1 MPDAGLLRYVAA
13 VGLLALGLGGP
24 TPVLAQAERAQ
35 VEAAVRAYVAAR
47 NTADAGAVAALFS
60 MQPGVTS
67 IGDGEVQRGWDQIR
81 RHLSVLDS
89 LTAAHQRATLTVGS
103 VDVTPLGSSFALAI
117 AGYTLTTT
125 GPGGA
130 AQRRGAMTLV
140 LQKVDKDWKIIH
152 DHLSTVPAPRG
163 TERPVAVA
171 PAAGPTA
178 GTVIRAP
185 TASSTIVIVS
195 SADLEVPAQ
204 GVAHYDFQI
213 PDAVCTVT
221 GRAEGLAGGNK
232 DFEVLILDDDNY
244 RNWNAGLQ
252 AKAYGST
259 GRVTVANI
267 NAVIPGPGTYHLVIN
282 NAFLPAVAKT
292 VELSAQAKCP

>member
-1 MPDAGLLRYVAA
+1 VLRYVALM
-13 VGLLALGLGGP
+13 GLLALGLAGP
-24 TPVLAQAERAQ
+24 APVLAQGMRAQ

-67 IGDGEVQRGWDQIR
+67 IGDGEIQLGWDQIR

-89 LTAAHQRATLTVGS
+89 LTAAHQRATLTMGS
-103 VDVTPLGSSFALAI
+103 VDVTPLGSNFALAI

-125 GPGGA
+125 GPGGV

-152 DHLSTVPAPRG
+152 DHLSTVPAPRAAG
-163 TERPVAVA
+163 RPVTATQA
-171 PAAGPTA
+171 P
-178 GTVIRAP
+178 AP
-185 TASSTIVIVS
+185 TATSTVVAAPRAPSSTIVIVS
-195 SADLEVPAQ
+195 SADVNVPAQ
-204 GVAHYDFQI
+204 GVSHWAFQI
-213 PDAVCTVT
+213 PAAVCTVS

-232 DFEVLILDDDNY
+232 DFEILILDDDNY

-259 GRVTVANI
+259 GRVTATNI